1 MFAIFSAKT
10 IYAWASLVTT
20 RLLLT
25 LLVCLTATLF
35 VNSAGANP
43 HSALGFDNVAY
54 AGSSHGR
61 AGVKNSAQQQKIDL
75 NTASADEI
83 AEALSGV
90 GPAKAQAMVK
100 YRNEP
105 GPFRSLDEVLE
116 IKGFGPSILA
126 RNKSRILLGKVAKKQ
141 K

>member
-10 IYAWASLVTT
+10 NYAWASLVTT

-54 AGSSHGR
+54 AGVKSGSRGVLKIQRSS
-61 AGVKNSAQQQKIDL
+61 KK
-75 NTASADEI
+75 
-83 AEALSGV
+83 
-90 GPAKAQAMVK
+90 
-100 YRNEP
+100 
-105 GPFRSLDEVLE
+105 
-116 IKGFGPSILA
+116 SI
-126 RNKSRILLGKVAKKQ
+126 
-141 K
+141 